1 MPSVAEQYQE
11 QEPAV
16 VPKNKEKTAISTEG
30 MTPMMAQF
38 ATIKAE
44 YQDCLLFYRMG
55 DFYELF
61 FEDAE
66 LASKALGIQLTKRGK
81 HLGEDIPMCGVPVHS
96 ADDYLQRLI
105 RKGFRVAVCEQTEDP
120 AEAKKRGAKS
130 VVRREVIRVVTP
142 GTLTEDS
149 LLNSGQNNF
158 LTAVFRNPISSKKAD
173 VHYSLASIDISTGE
187 FLISEVPETDLP
199 GEMVRMSPSEVLVAD
214 NLLREE
220 VMVVLAESM
229 TLTPLPGAYFD
240 SKAGQR
246 DLKALLKVSVL
257 DGIQDFSRGELAAI
271 GGLLKYIELTQLGK
285 QPVIRMPKRL
295 GNNAVLVIDAA
306 TRVNLELVKSMQGER
321 KGSLLDSIDRTVTGA
336 GTRELA
342 NRIASPLADSNR
354 ILERQDVVGCLLKQS
369 GLRSELRRSLKKAPD
384 VARAFSRL
392 VLGRG
397 GPRDMG
403 ALRDGMLLG
412 SELCRLIGDGSGLS
426 GVPLLLGEIVERLK
440 RSNCSLADLLRLAL
454 DDELP
459 LLKRDGGF
467 IRKEY
472 RADLDEARMLR
483 DESRQVLAALQ
494 TKYIEATGIKSL
506 KVKHNN
512 VLGYFVDVSAN
523 NGKALMEAPHH
534 ETFIHRQ
541 TLANAIRFTT
551 TELNE
556 IQTQILSAAER
567 ALSIEQ
573 EVFDELLA
581 DIVQNEDILT
591 GLSEALAELDVYCSL
606 AELADEQGY
615 VRPVVDDSLDFEITG
630 GRHPVVDFVLQQNKE
645 APFIENDCVL
655 RREGCDEDHIGS
667 LWILTGPNMAGKS
680 TFLRQ
685 NALIT
690 ILAQA
695 GSFVPAQSAHIGAVD
710 RLFSRVGA
718 SDDLA
723 RGRSTFMVEMVET
736 AAILNQATER
746 SFVILDE
753 IGRGTATFDGLSIAW
768 ATVEY
773 LHEVLKCRSLFATHY
788 HELTA
793 LSEKLDE
800 VVNMTIQVKEWQD
813 DIVFLHKVIHGS
825 ADRSYGVQVA
835 KLAGLP
841 ETVIGRAG
849 EVLELLEN
857 GKSNIKGADLIEE
870 LPLFAAASPKDAPG
884 FAEEPSAV
892 TLKLDEINP
901 DELTPKAAL
910 DLLYELKGLN
920 S

>member
-1 MPSVAEQYQE
+1 MSNVAEQYQE
-11 QEPAV
+11 HDQSGVSGE
-16 VPKNKEKTAISTEG
+16 KEKPAPATKG

-38 ATIKAE
+38 ASIKAE
-44 YQDCLLFYRMG
+44 YQDSLLFYRMG

-158 LTAVFRNPISSKKAD
+158 LTAVFRNPSSKGRGD
-173 VHYSLASIDISTGE
+173 FLYSLASIDISTGE
-187 FLISEVPETDLP
+187 FLISEVSETDLP

-220 VMVVLAESM
+220 VMIVLAESM
-229 TLTPLPGAYFD
+229 TLTPLPGTYFD

-257 DGIQDFSRGELAAI
+257 EGIQDFSRGELAAI
-271 GGLLKYIELTQLGK
+271 GGLLKYIELTQIGK
-285 QPVIRMPKRL
+285 QPAIRLPRRQ
-295 GNNAVLVIDAA
+295 GNTSVLVIDAA

-321 KGSLLDSIDRTVTGA
+321 KGSLLDAIDRTVTGA

-342 NRIASPLADSNR
+342 NRIASPLAEAQE
-354 ILERQDVVGCLLKQS
+354 IQERQDVVACLLKQNS
-369 GLRSELRRSLKKAPD
+369 LRSELRRSLKKAPD

-392 VLGRG
+392 ALGRG

-403 ALRDGMLLG
+403 ALRDGMQLAG
-412 SELCRLIGDGSGLS
+412 ELHRLIEDQAGLA
-426 GVPLLLGEIVERLK
+426 GTPGILAGILERLK
-440 RSNCSLADLLRLAL
+440 RTSCSLADLLQLAL

-467 IRKEY
+467 VRKEY
-472 RADLDEARMLR
+472 RHDLDEVRVLR
-483 DESRQVLAALQ
+483 DQSRQVLAALQ
-494 TKYIEATGIKSL
+494 AKYIEQTGIKSL

-512 VLGYFVDVSAN
+512 VLGYFVDVTAG

-551 TELNE
+551 TELND

-573 EVFDELLA
+573 DVFEELLSE
-581 DIVQNEDILT
+581 IVQHEEILT

-615 VRPVVDDSLDFEITG
+615 VRPVVDDSFDFEITG
-630 GRHPVVDFVLQQNKE
+630 GRHPVVDLVLQQSKE

-655 RREGCDEDHIGS
+655 RRDGLNEDHIGS

-695 GSFVPAQSAHIGAVD
+695 GSYVPAQSAHIGLVD

-793 LSEKLDE
+793 LSEKLEE

-841 ETVIGRAG
+841 ASVIGRAG

-857 GKSNIKGADLIEE
+857 GASNVKGADLIEE

-884 FAEEPSAV
+884 FAEEASAV
-892 TLKLDEINP
+892 TMLLNDINP

-910 DLLYELKGLN
+910 DLVYELKGLN